1 MSNPHP
7 PRVLK
12 SHISSDIFLHVPAS
26 PGSIFEAAAKPP
38 PRIIFFVTGNPGLI
52 AYYHAFLSILSTT
65 TPTSECVLVGF
76 SLGGFEIGDRHVR
89 ERRERATDLNQ
100 GLEALQFPDG
110 VHHEGKIWG
119 LEEQIGLTERRVRG
133 LVKSVYDHYSNEG
146 IRDSNDG
153 SEEPQKLDVILL
165 GHSVGA
171 YIVLE
176 LLRRH
181 AEEWKSKEVDDGGLV
196 ESADFNIKGAVLLT
210 PTVFDIAQSQSGRV
224 LTPLV
229 EYVPGFAM
237 LVAAVVRVM
246 GIVLPRAWLRELVRR
261 VTGMPD
267 QDGEASGGR
276 VSALDAT
283 VAFLRSVKGV
293 RQALEMAGE
302 EMRTIREDKWGEEV
316 WGAANTVMYGR
327 KKDGDLVVEG
337 TSEGTSQGT
346 RTAKLVFYFAKTD
359 HWIADQTKDDLLKF
373 RGRLDREGEDWKPR
387 MVVDNEDGLVHGW
400 CIGQSE
406 LVAGKVRGWV
416 EEILGKDEDTKLLR

>member
-1 MSNPHP
+1 MSNPLP
-7 PRVLK
+7 PRALK

-26 PGSIFEAAAKPP
+26 PDSISQTAAKTP
-38 PRIIFFVTGNPGLI
+38 PRIIFLVTGNPGLI

-76 SLGGFEIGDRHVR
+76 SLGGFEIDDHHVR
-89 ERRERATDLNQ
+89 ERRERATEIDQ

-119 LEEQIGLTERRVRG
+119 LEEQIDLTERRVRG
-133 LVKSVYDHYSNEG
+133 LVESVYEHYSNEG
-146 IRDSNDG
+146 IRGSNDG
-153 SEEPQKLDVILL
+153 SEEPQKLEVILL

-181 AEEWKSKEVDDGGLV
+181 AEERKSKQVDDGGLV
-196 ESADFNIKGAVLLT
+196 ESVDFNIKGAILLT
-210 PTVFDIAQSQSGRV
+210 PTVFDIARSQSGRV

-237 LVAAVVRVM
+237 LVAAVARGM
-246 GIVLPRAWLRELVRR
+246 GTVLPRAWLRELVRR

-267 QDGEASGGR
+267 QGGDTSGGR

-293 RQALEMAGE
+293 RQALEMAGD

-316 WGAANTVMYGR
+316 WGAANIVMYGR
-327 KKDGDLVVEG
+327 KKDGDVVE
-337 TSEGTSQGT
+337 EGKSQGT
-346 RTAKLVFYFAKTD
+346 RTAELVFYFAKTD
-359 HWIADQTKDDLLKF
+359 HWIADQTRDDLLRL

-387 MVVDNEDGLVHGW
+387 MVVDQEDGLVHGW

-416 EEILGKDEDTKLLR
+416 EEILGKDEDTK

>member
-1 MSNPHP
+1 MSTPHP
-7 PRVLK
+7 PRALK
-12 SHISSDIFLHVPAS
+12 SYISSDIFLHVPAS
-26 PGSIFEAAAKPP
+26 PDSISQTAANPP

-76 SLGGFEIGDRHVR
+76 SLGGFEIDDHHVR
-89 ERRERATDLNQ
+89 ERRERATDLDQ

-110 VHHEGKIWG
+110 VRHEGKIWG
-119 LEEQIGLTERRVRG
+119 LEEQIDLTERRVRG
-133 LVKSVYDHYSNEG
+133 LAKSVYDHYSNEG
-146 IRDSNDG
+146 IHDSNGG
-153 SEEPQKLDVILL
+153 SEELQKLEVILL

-181 AEEWKSKEVDDGGLV
+181 AEERKSKQVDDDGGLV
-196 ESADFNIKGAVLLT
+196 ESVDFDIKGGILLT
-210 PTVFDIAQSQSGRV
+210 PTVFDIARSQSGRV

-237 LVAAVVRVM
+237 LVAAVARGV
-246 GIVLPRAWLRELVRR
+246 GTVLPRAWLRELVRR

-267 QDGEASGGR
+267 QDGDASGGR

-316 WGAANTVMYGR
+316 WGAAEIVMYGR
-327 KKDGDLVVEG
+327 KKDGDVVVEG
-337 TSEGTSQGT
+337 KSQGT

-359 HWIADQTKDDLLKF
+359 HWIADQTRDDLLKL
-373 RGRLDREGEDWKPR
+373 RGRLDGEGEDWKPR
-387 MVVDNEDGLVHGW
+387 MVVDKEDGLVHGW

-416 EEILGKDEDTKLLR
+416 EEILGKDEDTK